1 MLKIKSK
8 QLYRVKITIEKFILD
23 IVLPNRCVRCQREG
37 GIFCDRCKKY
47 ISIINPGYVMNDMY
61 GFEKLLVAG
70 LKEGWF
76 ERLVRDFKYKG
87 RRDYGEF
94 LAEKLG
100 ELIFGEVK
108 RMKLNDRSSE
118 VKRMK
123 LDNRSSEVERIRLD
137 DRSSEVERI
146 RLDDR
151 SSDKSGD
158 IAIEVSRMMDAET
171 RENRKIVLV
180 PLPTIRKH
188 IRERGFDHTLRL
200 CFELENFLQ
209 KRLEGLGVK
218 VEYQDLLVR
227 KNKTVQVG
235 KEKKERMRQA
245 EKAYGIR
252 EGIKIENRTLY
263 ILVDDVTTTGASLA
277 AAKKI
282 LQTDRVWAAVL
293 MKER

>member
-1 MLKIKSK
+1 MVKIKSK
-8 QLYRVKITIEKFILD
+8 QLYRVKITIEKFILEM
-23 IVLPNRCVRCQREG
+23 ILPNRCVRCQRGG

-61 GFEKLLVAG
+61 GFEKLLIAG

-76 ERLVRDFKYKG
+76 ERMVRDFKYKG

-100 ELIFGEVK
+100 EVIFGEVK
-108 RMKLNDRSSE
+108 RMRFGDELSN
-118 VKRMK
+118 
-123 LDNRSSEVERIRLD
+123 
-137 DRSSEVERI
+137 
-146 RLDDR
+146 
-151 SSDKSGD
+151 KSG
-158 IAIEVSRMMDAET
+158 EVTCGVLRKVET
-171 RENRKIVLV
+171 EIKEIRQIVLV

-209 KRLEGLGVK
+209 KRLDDFGIS
-218 VEYQDLLVR
+218 VEYQSLLVR

-235 KEKKERMRQA
+235 KEKKERVKQA

-252 EGIKIENRTLY
+252 EGVEIENKTLY

-282 LQTDRVWAAVL
+282 LQANLVWAAVL

>member
-23 IVLPNRCVRCQREG
+23 MVLPNRCVRCQREG

-47 ISIINPGYVMNDMY
+47 ISIINPGYVMEDMY

-76 ERLVRDFKYKG
+76 ERMVRDFKYKG

-100 ELIFGEVK
+100 EVIFGEVK
-108 RMKLNDRSSE
+108 RMKFDDS
-118 VKRMK
+118 
-123 LDNRSSEVERIRLD
+123 SSEVERIKLD
-137 DRSSEVERI
+137 NRSSEVERI

-158 IAIEVSRMMDAET
+158 IPIEVSRMMDAET

-209 KRLEGLGVK
+209 KRLDDFGIS
-218 VEYQDLLVR
+218 VEYQSLLAR

-235 KEKKERMRQA
+235 KEKKERMKQA
-245 EKAYGIR
+245 EKAYGLR
-252 EGIKIENRTLY
+252 EGIKIENKTLY

>member
-23 IVLPNRCVRCQREG
+23 MVLPNRCVRCQREG

-47 ISIINPGYVMNDMY
+47 ISIINPSYVMEDVY

-76 ERLVRDFKYKG
+76 ERLVRDFKYRG

-100 ELIFGEVK
+100 EVILGEIKRMRFGDELSNKSGEVTCGVLRK
-108 RMKLNDRSSE
+108 
-118 VKRMK
+118 
-123 LDNRSSEVERIRLD
+123 VETEIKEIRQ
-137 DRSSEVERI
+137 
-146 RLDDR
+146 
-151 SSDKSGD
+151 
-158 IAIEVSRMMDAET
+158 
-171 RENRKIVLV
+171 IVLV
-180 PLPTIRKH
+180 PLPTIQKH

-209 KRLEGLGVK
+209 KRLDDLGVS
-218 VEYQDLLVR
+218 VEYQSLLVR

-235 KEKKERMRQA
+235 KEKKERVKQA

-252 EGIKIENRTLY
+252 EGVEIENKTLY

-282 LQTDRVWAAVL
+282 LQADRVWAAVL

>member
-1 MLKIKSK
+1 MVKIKSK

-23 IVLPNRCVRCQREG
+23 MVLPNRCVRCQREG

-47 ISIINPGYVMNDMY
+47 ISIINPGYVMEDMY

-76 ERLVRDFKYKG
+76 ERMVRDFKYKG

-100 ELIFGEVK
+100 KVILGEVK
-108 RMKLNDRSSE
+108 RGVLCDG
-118 VKRMK
+118 
-123 LDNRSSEVERIRLD
+123 
-137 DRSSEVERI
+137 
-146 RLDDR
+146 
-151 SSDKSGD
+151 SSDESGD
-158 IAIEVSRMMDAET
+158 GSVEVSRMMNAET

-209 KRLEGLGVK
+209 KRLEKLGIK
-218 VEYQDLLVR
+218 VEYEDLLVR

-235 KEKKERMRQA
+235 KEKKERMKQA

-252 EGIKIENRTLY
+252 DGMKIESKTLY

-282 LQTDRVWAAVL
+282 LQADHVWAAVL

>member
-23 IVLPNRCVRCQREG
+23 MVLPNRCVRCQREG

-76 ERLVRDFKYKG
+76 ERMVRDFKYKG

-100 ELIFGEVK
+100 EVIFGEVK
-108 RMKLNDRSSE
+108 RMRFGDELSN
-118 VKRMK
+118 
-123 LDNRSSEVERIRLD
+123 
-137 DRSSEVERI
+137 
-146 RLDDR
+146 
-151 SSDKSGD
+151 KSG
-158 IAIEVSRMMDAET
+158 EVTCGVLRKVET
-171 RENRKIVLV
+171 EIKEIRQIVLV

-209 KRLEGLGVK
+209 KRLDDFGIS
-218 VEYQDLLVR
+218 VEYQSLLVR

-235 KEKKERMRQA
+235 KEKKERVKQA

-252 EGIKIENRTLY
+252 EGVEIENKTLY
-263 ILVDDVTTTGASLA
+263 ILVDDVTTTGASLT

-282 LQTDRVWAAVL
+282 LQANLVWAAVL

>member
-23 IVLPNRCVRCQREG
+23 MVLPNRCVRCQREG

-76 ERLVRDFKYKG
+76 ERLVRDFKYRG

-94 LAEKLG
+94 LADKLG
-100 ELIFGEVK
+100 EVIFGEVK
-108 RMKLNDRSSE
+108 RMRFGDELSN
-118 VKRMK
+118 
-123 LDNRSSEVERIRLD
+123 
-137 DRSSEVERI
+137 
-146 RLDDR
+146 
-151 SSDKSGD
+151 KSGEVPV
-158 IAIEVSRMMDAET
+158 EVSRMMNAET

-209 KRLEGLGVK
+209 KRLDDFGIS
-218 VEYQDLLVR
+218 VEYQSLLVR
-227 KNKTVQVG
+227 KNKTVQVD
-235 KEKKERMRQA
+235 KEKKERMKQA
-245 EKAYGIR
+245 EKAYEIR
-252 EGIKIENRTLY
+252 EGIEIENKTLY
-263 ILVDDVTTTGASLA
+263 MLVDDVTTTGASLV

-282 LQTDRVWAAVL
+282 LQAGQVWAAVL

>member
-1 MLKIKSK
+1 MVKIKSK

-47 ISIINPGYVMNDMY
+47 ISIINPGYVMEDMY

-100 ELIFGEVK
+100 EVIFG
-108 RMKLNDRSSE
+108 
-118 VKRMK
+118 
-123 LDNRSSEVERIRLD
+123 EVERIRLD
-137 DRSSEVERI
+137 DRSSEVKRVKFDDRSSEVGRI
-146 RLDDR
+146 KRDDRSSEVEKMKLDDR
-151 SSDKSGD
+151 SSGKSGD
-158 IAIEVSRMMDAET
+158 VLVEVSRMMDAET

-180 PLPTIRKH
+180 PLPTIRRH

-209 KRLEGLGVK
+209 KRLDDFGIS
-218 VEYQDLLVR
+218 VEYQSLLVR

-282 LQTDRVWAAVL
+282 LQTNRVWAAVL

>member
-23 IVLPNRCVRCQREG
+23 MVLPNRCVRCQREG

-76 ERLVRDFKYKG
+76 ERMVRDFKYKG

-100 ELIFGEVK
+100 KVILGEVK
-108 RMKLNDRSSE
+108 RGVLCDG
-118 VKRMK
+118 
-123 LDNRSSEVERIRLD
+123 
-137 DRSSEVERI
+137 
-146 RLDDR
+146 
-151 SSDKSGD
+151 SSDESGD
-158 IAIEVSRMMDAET
+158 GSVEVSRMMNAET

-209 KRLEGLGVK
+209 KRLDDFGIS
-218 VEYQDLLVR
+218 VEYQSLLVR
-227 KNKTVQVG
+227 KNKTVLVG
-235 KEKKERMRQA
+235 KEKKERVKQA
-245 EKAYGIR
+245 EKAYGIC
-252 EGIKIENRTLY
+252 EGVKIDANTLY

-282 LQTDRVWAAVL
+282 LQANLVWAAVL

>member
-1 MLKIKSK
+1 MVKIKSK

-23 IVLPNRCVRCQREG
+23 MVLPNRCVRCQREG

-76 ERLVRDFKYKG
+76 ERMVRDFKYKG

-100 ELIFGEVK
+100 EVILGEIKRMRFGDELSNKSGEVTCGVLRK
-108 RMKLNDRSSE
+108 
-118 VKRMK
+118 
-123 LDNRSSEVERIRLD
+123 VETEIKEIRQ
-137 DRSSEVERI
+137 
-146 RLDDR
+146 
-151 SSDKSGD
+151 
-158 IAIEVSRMMDAET
+158 
-171 RENRKIVLV
+171 IVLV

-209 KRLEGLGVK
+209 KRLDDFGIS

-235 KEKKERMRQA
+235 KEKKERVKQA
-245 EKAYGIR
+245 EKAYGIC
-252 EGIKIENRTLY
+252 EGVKLDTSTLY
-263 ILVDDVTTTGASLA
+263 VLVDDVTTTGASLA

-282 LQTDRVWAAVL
+282 LQADRVWAAVL

>member
-23 IVLPNRCVRCQREG
+23 MVLQNRCVRCQREG

-76 ERLVRDFKYKG
+76 ERMVRDFKYKG

-100 ELIFGEVK
+100 EVIFGEIK
-108 RMKLNDRSSE
+108 RMRFGDELSN
-118 VKRMK
+118 
-123 LDNRSSEVERIRLD
+123 
-137 DRSSEVERI
+137 
-146 RLDDR
+146 
-151 SSDKSGD
+151 KSG
-158 IAIEVSRMMDAET
+158 EVTCGVLRKVET
-171 RENRKIVLV
+171 EIKEIRQIVLV

-209 KRLEGLGVK
+209 KRLDDFGIS
-218 VEYQDLLVR
+218 VEYQSLLVR

-235 KEKKERMRQA
+235 KEKTERVKQA
-245 EKAYGIR
+245 EKAYGIC
-252 EGIKIENRTLY
+252 EGVKLDMNTLY

-282 LQTDRVWAAVL
+282 LQADRVWAAVL

>member
-23 IVLPNRCVRCQREG
+23 MVLPNRCVRCQREG

-76 ERLVRDFKYKG
+76 ERMVRDFKYRG

-100 ELIFGEVK
+100 EVIFGEVK
-108 RMKLNDRSSE
+108 RMK
-118 VKRMK
+118 
-123 LDNRSSEVERIRLD
+123 LD

-146 RLDDR
+146 KLNDR
-151 SSDKSGD
+151 SSDKLGD
-158 IAIEVSRMMDAET
+158 APVEVLRMMDAEIQ
-171 RENRKIVLV
+171 EIRKIVLV

-235 KEKKERMRQA
+235 KVKKERMRQA

-263 ILVDDVTTTGASLA
+263 ILVDDVTTTGASIA

-282 LQTDRVWAAVL
+282 LQTNRVWAAVL

>member
-23 IVLPNRCVRCQREG
+23 MVLPDRCVRCQREG

-76 ERLVRDFKYKG
+76 EGLVRDFKYKG

-100 ELIFGEVK
+100 EVILGEVK
-108 RMKLNDRSSE
+108 RGVLCDGSS
-118 VKRMK
+118 V
-123 LDNRSSEVERIRLD
+123 
-137 DRSSEVERI
+137 
-146 RLDDR
+146 
-151 SSDKSGD
+151 KSGD
-158 IAIEVSRMMDAET
+158 VLVETSKMMDTEIQ
-171 RENRKIVLV
+171 EIRKIVLV

-209 KRLEGLGVK
+209 KRLDDLGVS
-218 VEYQDLLVR
+218 VEYQSLLVR

-235 KEKKERMRQA
+235 KEKKERVKQA
-245 EKAYGIR
+245 EKAYGIC
-252 EGIKIENRTLY
+252 EGVKLDMNTLY

-282 LQTDRVWAAVL
+282 LQAKQVWAAVL

>member
-1 MLKIKSK
+1 MVKIKSK
-8 QLYRVKITIEKFILD
+8 QLYHVKITIEKFILAM
-23 IVLPNRCVRCQREG
+23 ILPNRCARCQREG

-47 ISIINPGYVMNDMY
+47 ICIINPGYVMNDMY

-76 ERLVRDFKYKG
+76 ERMVRDFKYKG

-100 ELIFGEVK
+100 EVILGEVK
-108 RMKLNDRSSE
+108 RMRFGDELSN
-118 VKRMK
+118 
-123 LDNRSSEVERIRLD
+123 
-137 DRSSEVERI
+137 
-146 RLDDR
+146 
-151 SSDKSGD
+151 KSG
-158 IAIEVSRMMDAET
+158 EVTCGVLRKVET
-171 RENRKIVLV
+171 EIKEIRQIVLV

-200 CFELENFLQ
+200 CFELEEFLQ
-209 KRLEGLGVK
+209 KRFDDLGVS
-218 VEYQDLLVR
+218 VEYQSLLVR

-235 KEKKERMRQA
+235 KEKKERVKQA
-245 EKAYGIR
+245 EKAYGIC
-252 EGIKIENRTLY
+252 EGIKLDMNTLY

-282 LQTDRVWAAVL
+282 LQANQVWAAVL

>member
-23 IVLPNRCVRCQREG
+23 MVLPNRCMRCQREG

-47 ISIINPGYVMNDMY
+47 ISIINPVYAMNDMY

-76 ERLVRDFKYKG
+76 ERMVWDFKYKG

-100 ELIFGEVK
+100 EVILG
-108 RMKLNDRSSE
+108 E

-137 DRSSEVERI
+137 DRSSEVERMK
-146 RLDDR
+146 LDDR
-151 SSDKSGD
+151 TSGKSGD
-158 IAIEVSRMMDAET
+158 VPVEVSRTMDAEIQ
-171 RENRKIVLV
+171 EIRKIILV

-209 KRLEGLGVK
+209 KRLEKLGMK
-218 VEYQDLLVR
+218 VEYRDLLVR

-235 KEKKERMRQA
+235 KEKKERVKQA

-252 EGIKIENRTLY
+252 EGVEIENKTLY

-282 LQTDRVWAAVL
+282 LQADRVWAAVL

>member
-1 MLKIKSK
+1 MVKIKSK

-23 IVLPNRCVRCQREG
+23 MVLPNRCVRCQREG

-47 ISIINPGYVMNDMY
+47 ISIINPGYVMEDMY

-100 ELIFGEVK
+100 EVIFGEVK
-108 RMKLNDRSSE
+108 RMRFGDELSN
-118 VKRMK
+118 
-123 LDNRSSEVERIRLD
+123 
-137 DRSSEVERI
+137 
-146 RLDDR
+146 
-151 SSDKSGD
+151 KSG
-158 IAIEVSRMMDAET
+158 EVTCGVLRKVET
-171 RENRKIVLV
+171 EIKEIRQIVLV
-180 PLPTIRKH
+180 PLPTIQKH

-209 KRLEGLGVK
+209 KRLAKLGMK
-218 VEYQDLLVR
+218 VEYEDLLVR

-235 KEKKERMRQA
+235 KEKKERMKQA

-252 EGIKIENRTLY
+252 EGIKIESKTLY
-263 ILVDDVTTTGASLA
+263 VLVDDVTTTGASLT

-282 LQTDRVWAAVL
+282 LQANLVWAAVL

>member
-8 QLYRVKITIEKFILD
+8 QLYRVKITIEKFILEM
-23 IVLPNRCVRCQREG
+23 ILPNRCVRCQRGG

-76 ERLVRDFKYKG
+76 EGLVRDFKYKG

-100 ELIFGEVK
+100 EMIFG
-108 RMKLNDRSSE
+108 E

-137 DRSSEVERI
+137 DKSSEVERMK
-146 RLDDR
+146 LDDR
-151 SSDKSGD
+151 TSCKSGD
-158 IAIEVSRMMDAET
+158 VPVEVSRTMDTEIQ
-171 RENRKIVLV
+171 EIRKIVLV

-209 KRLEGLGVK
+209 KKLEILGMK
-218 VEYQDLLVR
+218 VEYEDLLVR

-235 KEKKERMRQA
+235 KEKKERVKQA

-252 EGIKIENRTLY
+252 GGVKMENKTLY
-263 ILVDDVTTTGASLA
+263 ILVDDVTTTGASLT

-282 LQTDRVWAAVL
+282 LQANLVWAAVL

>member
-123 LDNRSSEVERIRLD
+123 LDN
-137 DRSSEVERI
+137 RSSEVERI

>member
-23 IVLPNRCVRCQREG
+23 MVLPNRCVRCQREG

-61 GFEKLLVAG
+61 GFEKLLIAG

-76 ERLVRDFKYKG
+76 ERMVRDFKYKG

-100 ELIFGEVK
+100 EVIFGEVK
-108 RMKLNDRSSE
+108 RMRFGDELSN
-118 VKRMK
+118 
-123 LDNRSSEVERIRLD
+123 
-137 DRSSEVERI
+137 
-146 RLDDR
+146 
-151 SSDKSGD
+151 KSG
-158 IAIEVSRMMDAET
+158 EVTCGVLRKVET
-171 RENRKIVLV
+171 EIKEIRQIVLV

-209 KRLEGLGVK
+209 KRLDDFGIS
-218 VEYQDLLVR
+218 VEYQSLLVR

-235 KEKKERMRQA
+235 KEKKERVKQA

-252 EGIKIENRTLY
+252 EGVEIENKTLY

-282 LQTDRVWAAVL
+282 LQANLVWAAVL

>member
-23 IVLPNRCVRCQREG
+23 MVLPNRCVRCQREG

-47 ISIINPGYVMNDMY
+47 ISIVNPGYVMEDMY

-100 ELIFGEVK
+100 EVIFGEVK
-108 RMKLNDRSSE
+108 RMKLNDRSSG
-118 VKRMK
+118 R
-123 LDNRSSEVERIRLD
+123 
-137 DRSSEVERI
+137 
-146 RLDDR
+146 
-151 SSDKSGD
+151 SGD
-158 IAIEVSRMMDAET
+158 VPVEVPRMMDAET
-171 RENRKIVLV
+171 RENRKIVLI

>member
-23 IVLPNRCVRCQREG
+23 MVLPNRCVRCQREG

-76 ERLVRDFKYKG
+76 ERMVRDFKYKG

-100 ELIFGEVK
+100 KVILGEVK
-108 RMKLNDRSSE
+108 RGVLCDG
-118 VKRMK
+118 
-123 LDNRSSEVERIRLD
+123 
-137 DRSSEVERI
+137 
-146 RLDDR
+146 
-151 SSDKSGD
+151 SSDESGD
-158 IAIEVSRMMDAET
+158 GSVEVSRMMNAET

-209 KRLEGLGVK
+209 KRLDDFGIS
-218 VEYQDLLVR
+218 VEYQSLLVR

-235 KEKKERMRQA
+235 KEKKERVKQA

-252 EGIKIENRTLY
+252 EGVEIENKTLY

-282 LQTDRVWAAVL
+282 LQADRVWAAVL

>member
-8 QLYRVKITIEKFILD
+8 QLYRVKITIEKNILD
-23 IVLPNRCVRCQREG
+23 MILPNRCVRCQREG
-37 GIFCDRCKKY
+37 GIFCERCKKY

-76 ERLVRDFKYKG
+76 ERMVRDFKYKG

-100 ELIFGEVK
+100 KVIL
-108 RMKLNDRSSE
+108 
-118 VKRMK
+118 
-123 LDNRSSEVERIRLD
+123 SEVEKMKLSGEWGGMLREFCD
-137 DRSSEVERI
+137 EEMEV
-146 RLDDR
+146 
-151 SSDKSGD
+151 K
-158 IAIEVSRMMDAET
+158 
-171 RENRKIVLV
+171 KIVLV

-188 IRERGFDHTLRL
+188 VRERGFDHTLRL
-200 CFELENFLQ
+200 CYELEKFLS
-209 KRLEGLGVK
+209 KRLEKLGVK
-218 VEYQDLLVR
+218 VEYEDLLVR

-235 KEKKERMRQA
+235 KEKKERVKQA

-252 EGIKIENRTLY
+252 EGVKIENKTLY

-277 AAKKI
+277 VAKKI
-282 LQTDRVWAAVL
+282 LQADQVWAAVL

>member
-23 IVLPNRCVRCQREG
+23 MVLPNRCVRCQREG

-47 ISIINPGYVMNDMY
+47 ISIINPGYVMEDMY

-100 ELIFGEVK
+100 EVIFGEVERIK
-108 RMKLNDRSSE
+108 RD
-118 VKRMK
+118 
-123 LDNRSSEVERIRLD
+123 DRSSEVERIRLD
-137 DRSSEVERI
+137 DRSSEVKRMK
-146 RLDDR
+146 LDDSLSGR
-151 SSDKSGD
+151 SGD
-158 IAIEVSRMMDAET
+158 VPVEVSGMMDVEIQ
-171 RENRKIVLV
+171 EIRKIVLI

-209 KRLEGLGVK
+209 KELERLGVK
-218 VEYQDLLVR
+218 VEYENLLVR

-282 LQTDRVWAAVL
+282 LQTNRVWAAVL

>member
-8 QLYRVKITIEKFILD
+8 QLYRVKITIEKFILGM
-23 IVLPNRCVRCQREG
+23 VLPNRCVRCQREG

-47 ISIINPGYVMNDMY
+47 INIINPGYVMNDMY
-61 GFEKLLVAG
+61 GFEKILVAG

-76 ERLVRDFKYKG
+76 ERLVRDFKYRG

-94 LAEKLG
+94 LADKLG
-100 ELIFGEVK
+100 EVIFGEVK
-108 RMKLNDRSSE
+108 RMRFGDELSN
-118 VKRMK
+118 
-123 LDNRSSEVERIRLD
+123 
-137 DRSSEVERI
+137 
-146 RLDDR
+146 
-151 SSDKSGD
+151 KSG
-158 IAIEVSRMMDAET
+158 EVTCGVLRKVET
-171 RENRKIVLV
+171 EIKEIRQIVLV

-209 KRLEGLGVK
+209 KRLDDLGVS
-218 VEYQDLLVR
+218 VEYQSLLVR

-235 KEKKERMRQA
+235 KEKKERVKQA

-252 EGIKIENRTLY
+252 EGVEIENKTLY

-282 LQTDRVWAAVL
+282 LQADRVWAAVL

>member
-23 IVLPNRCVRCQREG
+23 MVLPNRCVRCQREG

-47 ISIINPGYVMNDMY
+47 ISIINPGYVMEDMY

-100 ELIFGEVK
+100 EVIFGEVK
-108 RMKLNDRSSE
+108 RMKLDDRSSE
-118 VKRMK
+118 VKRTR
-123 LDNRSSEVERIRLD
+123 LDDKSSEVERIKRD
-137 DRSSEVERI
+137 DRSSY
-146 RLDDR
+146 
-151 SSDKSGD
+151 KSGD
-158 IAIEVSRMMDAET
+158 VLVEVSGMMDVEIQ
-171 RENRKIVLV
+171 EIRKIVLI

-209 KRLEGLGVK
+209 KRLDDFGIN
-218 VEYQDLLVR
+218 VEYQSLLIR

-282 LQTDRVWAAVL
+282 LQTNRVWAAVL

>member
-23 IVLPNRCVRCQREG
+23 MVLPNRCVRCQREG

-47 ISIINPGYVMNDMY
+47 ISIINPGYVMNDVY

-76 ERLVRDFKYKG
+76 ERMVRDFKYKG

-100 ELIFGEVK
+100 EVIF
-108 RMKLNDRSSE
+108 D
-118 VKRMK
+118 
-123 LDNRSSEVERIRLD
+123 EVERIKLD
-137 DRSSEVERI
+137 DRSSV
-146 RLDDR
+146 
-151 SSDKSGD
+151 KSGD
-158 IAIEVSRMMDAET
+158 VLVETSKMMDTEIQ
-171 RENRKIVLV
+171 EIRKIILV

-209 KRLEGLGVK
+209 KRLEKLGMK
-218 VEYQDLLVR
+218 VEYEDLLVR

-235 KEKKERMRQA
+235 KEKKERMKQA

-252 EGIKIENRTLY
+252 EGIKIESKTLY

-282 LQTDRVWAAVL
+282 LQAGQVWAAVL

>member
-100 ELIFGEVK
+100 EVIFGEVK

-123 LDNRSSEVERIRLD
+123 LDN
-137 DRSSEVERI
+137 RSSEVERI

-180 PLPTIRKH
+180 PLPIIRKH

-209 KRLEGLGVK
+209 KELERLGVK
-218 VEYQDLLVR
+218 VEYENLLVR

-235 KEKKERMRQA
+235 KVKKERMRQA

-252 EGIKIENRTLY
+252 EGIKIENKTLY

>member
-8 QLYRVKITIEKFILD
+8 QLYRVKITIEKFILEM
-23 IVLPNRCVRCQREG
+23 ILPNRCVRCQRGG

-76 ERLVRDFKYKG
+76 ERLVRDFKYRG

-94 LAEKLG
+94 LADRLG
-100 ELIFGEVK
+100 EVIFGEVK
-108 RMKLNDRSSE
+108 RMRFGDELSN
-118 VKRMK
+118 
-123 LDNRSSEVERIRLD
+123 
-137 DRSSEVERI
+137 
-146 RLDDR
+146 
-151 SSDKSGD
+151 KSG
-158 IAIEVSRMMDAET
+158 EVTCGVLRKVET
-171 RENRKIVLV
+171 EIKEIRQIVLV

-209 KRLEGLGVK
+209 KRLDDFGIS
-218 VEYQDLLVR
+218 VEYQSLLVR

-235 KEKKERMRQA
+235 KEKKERVKQA
-245 EKAYGIR
+245 EKAYGIC
-252 EGIKIENRTLY
+252 EGVEIENKTLY

-282 LQTDRVWAAVL
+282 LQADRVWAAVL

>member
-1 MLKIKSK
+1 MVKIKSK

-23 IVLPNRCVRCQREG
+23 MVLPNRCVRCQREG

-47 ISIINPGYVMNDMY
+47 ISIINPGYVMEDMY

-76 ERLVRDFKYKG
+76 ERMVRDFKYKG

-100 ELIFGEVK
+100 EVIFDEIKRMRFGDELSNKSGEVTCGVLRK
-108 RMKLNDRSSE
+108 
-118 VKRMK
+118 
-123 LDNRSSEVERIRLD
+123 VETEIKEIRQ
-137 DRSSEVERI
+137 
-146 RLDDR
+146 
-151 SSDKSGD
+151 
-158 IAIEVSRMMDAET
+158 
-171 RENRKIVLV
+171 IVLV

-209 KRLEGLGVK
+209 KRLDDFGIS
-218 VEYQDLLVR
+218 VEYQSLLVR

-235 KEKKERMRQA
+235 KEKKERVKQA

-252 EGIKIENRTLY
+252 EGIKIENKTLY
-263 ILVDDVTTTGASLA
+263 ILVDDVTTTGASLV

-282 LQTDRVWAAVL
+282 LQADQVWAAVL

>member
-23 IVLPNRCVRCQREG
+23 MVLPNRCVRCQREG

-76 ERLVRDFKYKG
+76 ERMVRDFKYKG

-100 ELIFGEVK
+100 EMIFDEVK
-108 RMKLNDRSSE
+108 R
-118 VKRMK
+118 
-123 LDNRSSEVERIRLD
+123 
-137 DRSSEVERI
+137 
-146 RLDDR
+146 
-151 SSDKSGD
+151 
-158 IAIEVSRMMDAET
+158 IEI
-171 RENRKIVLV
+171 RKIVLV

-209 KRLEGLGVK
+209 KRLEKLGMK
-218 VEYQDLLVR
+218 VEYEDLLVR

-235 KEKKERMRQA
+235 KEKKERMKQA

-252 EGIKIENRTLY
+252 EGIKIESKTLY
-263 ILVDDVTTTGASLA
+263 VLVDDVTTTGASLT

-282 LQTDRVWAAVL
+282 LQADQVWAAVL

>member
-23 IVLPNRCVRCQREG
+23 MVLPNRCVRCQREG

-76 ERLVRDFKYKG
+76 ERMVRDFKYKG

-100 ELIFGEVK
+100 EVILGEIKRMRFGDELSNKSGEVTCGVLRK
-108 RMKLNDRSSE
+108 
-118 VKRMK
+118 
-123 LDNRSSEVERIRLD
+123 VETEIKEIRQ
-137 DRSSEVERI
+137 
-146 RLDDR
+146 
-151 SSDKSGD
+151 
-158 IAIEVSRMMDAET
+158 
-171 RENRKIVLV
+171 IVLV

-209 KRLEGLGVK
+209 KRLDDFGIS
-218 VEYQDLLVR
+218 VEYQSLLVR

-235 KEKKERMRQA
+235 KEKKERVKQA

-252 EGIKIENRTLY
+252 EGVEIENKTLY

-282 LQTDRVWAAVL
+282 LQAKQVWAAVL

>member
-23 IVLPNRCVRCQREG
+23 MVLPNRCVRCQREG

-76 ERLVRDFKYKG
+76 ERMVRDFKYKG

-100 ELIFGEVK
+100 EVIFGEVK
-108 RMKLNDRSSE
+108 R
-118 VKRMK
+118 
-123 LDNRSSEVERIRLD
+123 
-137 DRSSEVERI
+137 
-146 RLDDR
+146 
-151 SSDKSGD
+151 
-158 IAIEVSRMMDAET
+158 IEI
-171 RENRKIVLV
+171 RKIVLV

-209 KRLEGLGVK
+209 KRLDDFGIS
-218 VEYQDLLVR
+218 VEYQSLLVR

-235 KEKKERMRQA
+235 KEKKERVKQA

-252 EGIKIENRTLY
+252 EGVEIENKALY

-282 LQTDRVWAAVL
+282 LQADRVWSAVL

>member
-23 IVLPNRCVRCQREG
+23 MVLPNRCVRCQREG

-76 ERLVRDFKYKG
+76 ERLVRDFKYRG

-94 LAEKLG
+94 LADKLG
-100 ELIFGEVK
+100 EVIFGEVK
-108 RMKLNDRSSE
+108 RMKLDDRSSE

-123 LDNRSSEVERIRLD
+123 FDDRLSEVERMKLD
-137 DRSSEVERI
+137 DRTSG
-146 RLDDR
+146 
-151 SSDKSGD
+151 KSGD
-158 IAIEVSRMMDAET
+158 VPVEVSRMMDAEIQ
-171 RENRKIVLV
+171 EIRKIILV

-200 CFELENFLQ
+200 CFELEDFLQ
-209 KRLEGLGVK
+209 KRLEKLGMK
-218 VEYQDLLVR
+218 VEYEDLLVR

-235 KEKKERMRQA
+235 KEKKERVKQA

-252 EGIKIENRTLY
+252 EGIKIENKTLY
-263 ILVDDVTTTGASLA
+263 ILVDDVTTTGASLT

-282 LQTDRVWAAVL
+282 LQADRVWAAVL

>member
-23 IVLPNRCVRCQREG
+23 MVLPNRCVRCQREG

-47 ISIINPGYVMNDMY
+47 ICIINPGYVMNDVY

-76 ERLVRDFKYKG
+76 ERMVRDFKYKG

-100 ELIFGEVK
+100 EVIFGEIEK
-108 RMKLNDRSSE
+108 MKLNGEWGDMSRRFCDGEME
-118 VKRMK
+118 VK
-123 LDNRSSEVERIRLD
+123 E
-137 DRSSEVERI
+137 
-146 RLDDR
+146 
-151 SSDKSGD
+151 
-158 IAIEVSRMMDAET
+158 
-171 RENRKIVLV
+171 IVLV

-209 KRLEGLGVK
+209 KRLEKLGMK
-218 VEYQDLLVR
+218 VEYRDLLVR

-235 KEKKERMRQA
+235 KEKKERVKQA

-252 EGIKIENRTLY
+252 EGIKIENKTLY
-263 ILVDDVTTTGASLA
+263 ILVDDVTTTGASLL

-282 LQTDRVWAAVL
+282 LQADQVWAAVL

>member
-1 MLKIKSK
+1 MVKIKSK
-8 QLYRVKITIEKFILD
+8 QLYRVKITIEKFILEM
-23 IVLPNRCVRCQREG
+23 ILPNRCVRCQRGG

-47 ISIINPGYVMNDMY
+47 ISIINPGYVMEDMY

-76 ERLVRDFKYKG
+76 ERMVRDFKYKG

-100 ELIFGEVK
+100 EVIFDEIKRVK
-108 RMKLNDRSSE
+108 
-118 VKRMK
+118 
-123 LDNRSSEVERIRLD
+123 LD

-146 RLDDR
+146 KLDNGL
-151 SSDKSGD
+151 SDNSGD
-158 IAIEVSRMMDAET
+158 VSVEASRMMDTET

-200 CFELENFLQ
+200 CFELEQVLQ
-209 KRLEGLGVK
+209 KKLKGYGIS
-218 VEYQDLLVR
+218 VEYQSLLVR

-235 KEKKERMRQA
+235 KEKKERVKQA

-252 EGIKIENRTLY
+252 EGVEIGNKTLY
-263 ILVDDVTTTGASLA
+263 ILVDDVTTTGASLV

-282 LQTDRVWAAVL
+282 LQAGRVWAAVL

>member
-23 IVLPNRCVRCQREG
+23 MVLPNRCVRCQREG

-76 ERLVRDFKYKG
+76 ERMVRDFKYKG

-100 ELIFGEVK
+100 EVIFGEVK
-108 RMKLNDRSSE
+108 RMKF
-118 VKRMK
+118 
-123 LDNRSSEVERIRLD
+123 D
-137 DRSSEVERI
+137 DRSSGKLGDVLVEVLRVKDVEI
-146 RLDDR
+146 QE
-151 SSDKSGD
+151 
-158 IAIEVSRMMDAET
+158 I
-171 RENRKIVLV
+171 RKIVLV
-180 PLPTIRKH
+180 PLPTIQKH

-209 KRLEGLGVK
+209 KRLEKLGMK
-218 VEYQDLLVR
+218 VEYEDLLVR

-235 KEKKERMRQA
+235 KEKKERMKQA

-252 EGIKIENRTLY
+252 DGVKIESKTLY

-282 LQTDRVWAAVL
+282 LQADQVWAAVL

>member
-1 MLKIKSK
+1 MVKIKSK

-23 IVLPNRCVRCQREG
+23 MVLPNRCVRCQREG

-76 ERLVRDFKYKG
+76 ERMVRDFKYKG

-100 ELIFGEVK
+100 EVIFGEVK
-108 RMKLNDRSSE
+108 RMRFGDELSN
-118 VKRMK
+118 
-123 LDNRSSEVERIRLD
+123 
-137 DRSSEVERI
+137 
-146 RLDDR
+146 
-151 SSDKSGD
+151 KSG
-158 IAIEVSRMMDAET
+158 EVTCGVLRKVET
-171 RENRKIVLV
+171 EIKEIRQIVLV

-200 CFELENFLQ
+200 CFELEEFLQ
-209 KRLEGLGVK
+209 KRFDDLGVS
-218 VEYQDLLVR
+218 VEYQSLLVR

-235 KEKKERMRQA
+235 KEKKERVKQA
-245 EKAYGIR
+245 EKAYGIC
-252 EGIKIENRTLY
+252 EGVKIDANTLY

-282 LQTDRVWAAVL
+282 LQANLVWAAVL

>member
-23 IVLPNRCVRCQREG
+23 MVLPNRCVRCQREG

-47 ISIINPGYVMNDMY
+47 ISIINPGYVMNDVY

-100 ELIFGEVK
+100 EVIFG
-108 RMKLNDRSSE
+108 
-118 VKRMK
+118 
-123 LDNRSSEVERIRLD
+123 
-137 DRSSEVERI
+137 EVERI

-209 KRLEGLGVK
+209 KRLDDFGIS
-218 VEYQDLLVR
+218 VEYQSLLAR
-227 KNKTVQVG
+227 KNKTVQVR
-235 KEKKERMRQA
+235 KEKKERMKQA
-245 EKAYGIR
+245 EKAYGLR
-252 EGIKIENRTLY
+252 EGIKIENKTLY
-263 ILVDDVTTTGASLA
+263 ILVDDVTTTGASLV

>member
-8 QLYRVKITIEKFILD
+8 QLYRVKITIEKFILEM
-23 IVLPNRCVRCQREG
+23 ILPNRCVRCQREG

-76 ERLVRDFKYKG
+76 ERMVRDFKYKG

-100 ELIFGEVK
+100 EVILGEVK
-108 RMKLNDRSSE
+108 RMRFGDELSN
-118 VKRMK
+118 
-123 LDNRSSEVERIRLD
+123 
-137 DRSSEVERI
+137 
-146 RLDDR
+146 
-151 SSDKSGD
+151 KSG
-158 IAIEVSRMMDAET
+158 EVTCGVLRKVET
-171 RENRKIVLV
+171 EIKEIRQIVLV

-209 KRLEGLGVK
+209 KRLEKLGMK
-218 VEYQDLLVR
+218 VEYEDLLLR

-235 KEKKERMRQA
+235 KEKKERMKQA
-245 EKAYGIR
+245 EKAYEIR
-252 EGIKIENRTLY
+252 EGIEIENKTLY
-263 ILVDDVTTTGASLA
+263 MLVDDVTTTGASLA

-282 LQTDRVWAAVL
+282 LQADRVWAAVL

>member
-23 IVLPNRCVRCQREG
+23 MVLPNRCVRCQREG

-47 ISIINPGYVMNDMY
+47 ISIINPGYVMNDVY

-76 ERLVRDFKYKG
+76 EKMVRDFKYKG

-100 ELIFGEVK
+100 EVIFGEVK
-108 RMKLNDRSSE
+108 K
-118 VKRMK
+118 MK
-123 LDNRSSEVERIRLD
+123 LDDGSSGKLGNVPVET
-137 DRSSEVERI
+137 SE
-146 RLDDR
+146 
-151 SSDKSGD
+151 
-158 IAIEVSRMMDAET
+158 MMDAET

-200 CFELENFLQ
+200 CFELENFLS
-209 KRLEGLGVK
+209 KKLEGLDVN
-218 VEYQDLLVR
+218 VEYEDLLVR
-227 KNKTVQVG
+227 NNKTV
-235 KEKKERMRQA
+235 
-245 EKAYGIR
+245 
-252 EGIKIENRTLY
+252 
-263 ILVDDVTTTGASLA
+263 
-277 AAKKI
+277 
-282 LQTDRVWAAVL
+282 
-293 MKER
+293 

>member
-23 IVLPNRCVRCQREG
+23 MVLPNRCVRCQREG

-47 ISIINPGYVMNDMY
+47 ISIINPGYVMNDVY

-76 ERLVRDFKYKG
+76 ERMVRDFKYKG

-100 ELIFGEVK
+100 EVIFGEVK
-108 RMKLNDRSSE
+108 RMRFGDELSN
-118 VKRMK
+118 
-123 LDNRSSEVERIRLD
+123 
-137 DRSSEVERI
+137 
-146 RLDDR
+146 
-151 SSDKSGD
+151 KSG
-158 IAIEVSRMMDAET
+158 EVTCGVLRKVET
-171 RENRKIVLV
+171 EIKEIRQIVLV

-209 KRLEGLGVK
+209 KRLDDFGIS
-218 VEYQDLLVR
+218 VEYQSLLVR

-235 KEKKERMRQA
+235 KEKKERVKQA

-252 EGIKIENRTLY
+252 EGVEIENKTLY

-282 LQTDRVWAAVL
+282 LQADRVWAAVL